1 MTRVRGY
8 VAESRFVSGWLKQ
21 RFLGLSG
28 FAAVAAILMTLTLF
42 VGSTGPAEATCTG
55 PSGGVET
62 CAGSGTQSDIS
73 YTAPGVTTL
82 NVNTLTIDPSR
93 ISLTGS
99 GANPA
104 PATEVQHYTC
114 STGNAADCVITP
126 EKPAQNGNPAVAES
140 CAAAS
145 GAPAGT
151 SCVAPPVKAA
161 GGPSGNSGP
170 TLVVNYNQPTAN
182 TNTPNSGAVIATGT
196 IGVLGASNG
205 SRGGNGSNGYVF
217 SDGGDGANGADGGIV
232 TVNVDGAV
240 KTSNNCVLPTAC
252 PNAGIV
258 ASSVGGDGGD
268 GGDAKGISGD
278 AGDGGLGGSGGNA
291 TVNFN
296 SGSVETQG
304 NYSAGI
310 AAISQGGHGGNGG
323 GGGGLVFNPGGGSPA
338 GAGGNANVFTG
349 VGTTITTMASIRTA

>member
-1 MTRVRGY
+1 MTRVGRGA
-8 VAESRFVSGWLKQ
+8 AESRFVSGWLKQ

-28 FAAVAAILMTLTLF
+28 LAAVAAILMALTLF

-62 CAGSGTQSDIS
+62 CAGAGTQSDIS

-93 ISLTGS
+93 ISLTGT
-99 GANPA
+99 GAA
-104 PATEVQHYTC
+104 PSAPGEAHYTC
-114 STGNAADCVITP
+114 STGIASDCTITLAVPANGSNPAQP
-126 EKPAQNGNPAVAES
+126 EKCVVN
-140 CAAAS
+140 S
-145 GAPAGT
+145 GAT
-151 SCVAPPVKAA
+151 SGATCVAPPPVAA

-217 SDGGDGANGADGGIV
+217 SDGGDGANGADGGTV

-296 SGSVETQG
+296 SGSVETLG

-323 GGGGLVFNPGGGSPA
+323 GGGGLVFNPAAAARQVPAATPMSSPVSA
-338 GAGGNANVFTG
+338 RRSPPT
-349 VGTTITTMASIRTA
+349 ASIRTA